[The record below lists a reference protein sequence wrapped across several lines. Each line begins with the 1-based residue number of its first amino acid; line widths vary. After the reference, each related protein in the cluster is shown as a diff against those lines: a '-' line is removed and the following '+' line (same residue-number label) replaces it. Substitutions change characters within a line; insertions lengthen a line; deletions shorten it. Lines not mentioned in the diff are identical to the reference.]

1 MRLFVL
7 FLSLFSFGFAFSQTP
22 EDTNVSR
29 HQELPAVR
37 YDKHFDLHYKQQLNL
52 IRRTYPLALRA
63 KEIID
68 SLDIELENAKNN
80 RSKRKIARNTK
91 DELKDEFTYLL
102 KDLYIGEGAMLF
114 KLIERETG
122 LTVVD
127 ILEKYKGKIYAKS
140 VQATFALY
148 GQDADSK
155 FDAQGK
161 DWVAETVLQDIE
173 SGRLQLDLEIKEVT
187 KEDYKENMKEYR
199 EDLKEY
205 RKTSRKKKR
214 KKRKQQ
220 RKAKD

>member
-1 MRLFVL
+1 MRLTAL
-7 FLSLFSFGFAFSQTP
+7 FLSLFSLGFVFGQTP
-22 EDTNVSR
+22 ADSSVSR

-63 KEIID
+63 REILD
-68 SLDIELENAKNN
+68 SLDTELENAN
-80 RSKRKIARNTK
+80 SKRSQRKLARNTK

-122 LTVVD
+122 MTVVE

-148 GQDADSK
+148 GHDADSK

-161 DWVAETVLQDIE
+161 DWIAETVLQDIE
-173 SGRLQLDLEIKEVT
+173 SGRLQLNLDVPEVT

-199 EDLKEY
+199 EDLREY
-205 RKTSRKKKR
+205 DKTQRKKKR
-214 KKRKQQ
+214 AKRKEA
-220 RKAKD
+220 RNSD